1 MRKQPPTAEDGHG
14 GDDAPPAAPNADT
27 TREGKRDVAGS
38 PLPTGRRS
46 RSWKWITDLLM
57 IGDRGVGLSR
67 SEDRPGDYESGMR
80 VNFNLS
86 IGGGFLLLMALML
99 VLVINAVY
107 RLSAVNRDLER
118 IADEHIATIRI
129 VTDMQLAGY
138 ERTDALYN
146 MALLDNPEGLEEL
159 VRTFRDGGE
168 RITQRREELLSH
180 ALNPQ
185 ELTNLSLQRR
195 LLERLEVV
203 QEQIVTMLRAGY
215 FAEARN
221 VLRDDVVPI
230 QLELNEMLSSL
241 RDLQRDAIAEA
252 VEKARSTYQVTFLFS
267 AYLGFLSLA
276 LGALVVAVVFR
287 RASSQARA
295 IESYIEQLA
304 ASRDEQERLAT
315 HDDLTGLPNRAL
327 FNDRLSQ
334 AIVRAA
340 RNRTRTAIAFFD
352 LDHFKDVNDSF
363 GHHVGDRVLQSV
375 GRRLADRVR
384 HSDTVA
390 RLSGDEFAAILE
402 DVGSRSN
409 GADLVYKLLQ
419 TISEPVRVDGGAEIA
434 ISASAGLSF
443 YPDDAGTSDELLR
456 LADSAMYGVKEAGR
470 GDMRM
475 SQEHRQNGEAG

>member
-1 MRKQPPTAEDGHG
+1 
-14 GDDAPPAAPNADT
+14 
-27 TREGKRDVAGS
+27 
-38 PLPTGRRS
+38 
-46 RSWKWITDLLM
+46 
-57 IGDRGVGLSR
+57 
-67 SEDRPGDYESGMR
+67 MR

-118 IADEHIATIRI
+118 IADDHIATIRI

-146 MALLDNPEGLEEL
+146 MVLLDNPSGLEEL
-159 VRTFRDGGE
+159 VRTFRRGGE
-168 RITQRREELLSH
+168 RIAERREQLLSH
-180 ALNPQ
+180 SISPE
-185 ELTNLSLQRR
+185 ELTNLSVQRR
-195 LLERLEVV
+195 LLDRLEVL
-203 QEQIVTMLRAGY
+203 QEQIVAMLRAGS
-215 FAEARN
+215 FEEAR
-221 VLRDDVVPI
+221 VILRDDVVPI
-230 QLELNEMLSSL
+230 QLELNDMLSNL

-252 VEKARSTYQVTFLFS
+252 VTKARSTYQVTFLFS

-287 RASSQARA
+287 RASTQARS

-340 RNRTRTAIAFFD
+340 RNRTRTAVAFFD
-352 LDHFKDVNDSF
+352 LDNFKDVNDSF
-363 GHHVGDRVLQSV
+363 GHHVGDQVLQTV
-375 GRRLADRVR
+375 GTRLAERVR

-409 GADLVYKLLQ
+409 GAELVYKLLQ
-419 TISEPVRVDGGAEIA
+419 AVSEPVRVDGSSELA

-443 YPDDAGTSDELLR
+443 YPDDAGTTSELLR
-456 LADSAMYGVKEAGR
+456 LADSAMYQVKEAGR
-470 GDMRM
+470 GDMGTSPERR
-475 SQEHRQNGEAG
+475 HNGEG